1 MSYLI
6 CLSPIS
12 ECGQTVSFR
21 NVDLYIQ
28 VGGLP
33 FDLVKKENISL
44 IIDRADNDDS
54 KQHTLQE
61 SCTIFNTASVVEL
74 TKAYNHARLECSLP
88 VNCDT
93 ILSVTPPLSFVPF
106 RPRPF
111 LATFPP
117 AGKDALRRS
126 RVCMKKNHQ
135 PKLHN
140 VIRISLL
147 ITLYLPF
154 EYT

>member
-1 MSYLI
+1 MTYLI

-21 NVDLYIQ
+21 NVGLNIQ

-33 FDLVKKENISL
+33 FALVKKENISL
-44 IIDRADNDDS
+44 IIDRVDNDDS

-61 SCTIFNTASVVEL
+61 SCTIFNTAAVVEF

-93 ILSVTPPLSFVPF
+93 ILSVMPPLSFVPF

-111 LATFPP
+111 LPFAP

-126 RVCMKKNHQ
+126 RVYMKKNHQ
-135 PKLHN
+135 LKLHK
-140 VIRISLL
+140 VIKISLL
-147 ITLYLPF
+147 ITLYVPF